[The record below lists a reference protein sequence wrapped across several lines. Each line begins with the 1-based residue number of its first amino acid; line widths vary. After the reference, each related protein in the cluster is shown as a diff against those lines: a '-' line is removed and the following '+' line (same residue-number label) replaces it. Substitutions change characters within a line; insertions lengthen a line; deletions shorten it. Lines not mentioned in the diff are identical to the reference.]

1 MVNDLKQKG
10 DNTYKKNI
18 FLISHTSYIFR
29 VNQLIQCVLDAVYKK
44 FLPTFL
50 GAFLMLLSN
59 FKNYITKKE
68 GKQDMPLAY
77 QKRCNYEPKVAH
89 LQVLNGP
96 IRYRKRPFYKKW
108 SK

>member
-29 VNQLIQCVLDAVYKK
+29 VNQLIQCALDAVYKK

-50 GAFLMLLSN
+50 GAFQTLLSN
-59 FKNYITKKE
+59 FKNYITKKRDE
-68 GKQDMPLAY
+68 QDMPFKH
-77 QKRCNYEPKVAH
+77 QKRCSYEQKVVH
-89 LQVLNGP
+89 LRMPNGP
-96 IRYRKRPFYKKW
+96 IRYRKRPN
-108 SK
+108 

>member
-29 VNQLIQCVLDAVYKK
+29 VNQLTQCALDAVYKK

-50 GAFLMLLSN
+50 GAFFDA
-59 FKNYITKKE
+59 FK
-68 GKQDMPLAY
+68 
-77 QKRCNYEPKVAH
+77 
-89 LQVLNGP
+89 
-96 IRYRKRPFYKKW
+96 
-108 SK
+108 

>member
-29 VNQLIQCVLDAVYKK
+29 VNQLTQCALDAVYKK

-50 GAFLMLLSN
+50 GVIFDVLSN
-59 FKNYITKKE
+59 FKNSVARSKE
-68 GKQDMPLAY
+68 NTTLRFRH
-77 QKRCNYEPKVAH
+77 QK
-89 LQVLNGP
+89 
-96 IRYRKRPFYKKW
+96 
-108 SK
+108 

>member
-29 VNQLIQCVLDAVYKK
+29 VNQLTQCVLDAVYKE

-50 GAFLMLLSN
+50 GAFQTLLSN
-59 FKNYITKKE
+59 FKNYITKKRDE
-68 GKQDMPLAY
+68 QDMPLAY
-77 QKRCNYEPKVAH
+77 QKRCSYEQKVVH
-89 LQVLNGP
+89 LRMPNGP
-96 IRYRKRPFYKKW
+96 IRYRKRPN
-108 SK
+108 